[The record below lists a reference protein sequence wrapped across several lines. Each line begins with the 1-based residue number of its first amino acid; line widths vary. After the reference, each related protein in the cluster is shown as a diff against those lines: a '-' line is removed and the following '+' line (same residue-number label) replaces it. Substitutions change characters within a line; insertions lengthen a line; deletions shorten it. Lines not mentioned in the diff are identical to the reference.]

1 MSLARRKD
9 KKEERPQTRSNAVR
23 GSNDH
28 RPRFLIL
35 YLCAGLALVTS
46 VAFFPALQNN
56 FVNFDD
62 HTYVYENPKVVA
74 GLTRSGITWAF
85 THFHSSNWHPLTWLS
100 HMLDCQLYRLNAGGH
115 HFTSVLLHA
124 VVAILLFIVL
134 QKMTGAVWRSAFVAA
149 VFAIHPLRVESV
161 AWISE
166 RKDVLSGV
174 FFMLVLWTY
183 AHYVRA
189 DQRHTRQSRRW
200 YIAAILFFAL
210 GLMCKPTLVTLPF
223 VLLLLDYWPLQRF
236 VPNAGKHNDLAGWR
250 QLTIEKIPFFV
261 LSVAS
266 CVTTVLAQQEAEAVV
281 PVNELSMV
289 DRFGNAA
296 TS

>member
-85 THFHSSNWHPLTWLS
+85 THFHSSN
-100 HMLDCQLYRLNAGGH
+100 
-115 HFTSVLLHA
+115 
-124 VVAILLFIVL
+124 
-134 QKMTGAVWRSAFVAA
+134 
-149 VFAIHPLRVESV
+149 
-161 AWISE
+161 
-166 RKDVLSGV
+166 
-174 FFMLVLWTY
+174 
-183 AHYVRA
+183 
-189 DQRHTRQSRRW
+189 
-200 YIAAILFFAL
+200 
-210 GLMCKPTLVTLPF
+210 
-223 VLLLLDYWPLQRF
+223 
-236 VPNAGKHNDLAGWR
+236 
-250 QLTIEKIPFFV
+250 
-261 LSVAS
+261 
-266 CVTTVLAQQEAEAVV
+266 
-281 PVNELSMV
+281 
-289 DRFGNAA
+289 
-296 TS
+296 